1 MFKPGYSVCYSAT
14 QSNTSGQTLKFSNF
28 KIVTTDHVIN
38 NTYADAPAIELTQVL
53 EIFTLFV
60 VIMLAIIMVKMN
72 QWAVQAAAQLSEGG
86 ISFTQT
92 MQANAQGAQAATK
105 AFGDQARKMLD
116 IKK

>member
-1 MFKPGYSVCYSAT
+1 
-14 QSNTSGQTLKFSNF
+14 
-28 KIVTTDHVIN
+28 
-38 NTYADAPAIELTQVL
+38 
-53 EIFTLFV
+53 
-60 VIMLAIIMVKMN
+60 MN